1 MGRVKIPRCD
11 NCGAPVEFAAG
22 VFEARCEYC
31 GEMLIREPPAPVRQA
46 PRPQPVQQR
55 YVPPPRAAHGHKVW
69 PLVIVSG
76 ATVAIAGASGIAS
89 FATNVKPLPAPAAEV
104 RATVASIREVRTET
118 FSIRSPE
125 TRAEAEVTKSPD
137 AGTTRPRS
145 SRPKTTAAPT
155 AAATPAEPPKPPKFD
170 SQAAVAGLDAAKA
183 KAEASCQS
191 TTVKSLFVQMGFDA
205 DGKNRGAALSNPKL
219 AGTPEA
225 KCVLKIFRA
234 VRIPAFDPATKP
246 SGLGRMV
253 RL

>member
-1 MGRVKIPRCD
+1 MGRIKIPRCD

-31 GEMLIREPPAPVRQA
+31 AEVLIRGPPAPVRQA
-46 PRPQPVQQR
+46 PPPQPVPQR
-55 YVPPPRAAHGHKVW
+55 YVPPARASHAHKVW
-69 PLVIVSG
+69 PIVIVSG

-89 FATNVKPLPAPAAEV
+89 FATNFKPLPAPAAEV
-104 RATVASIREVRTET
+104 RATVAAIPEVRTDS
-118 FSIRSPE
+118 FAIRLPE
-125 TRAEAEVTKSPD
+125 TRAEAEVTKSHD
-137 AGTTRPRS
+137 ASTTRPRS
-145 SRPKTTAAPT
+145 SRPKTTAAPAT
-155 AAATPAEPPKPPKFD
+155 AATPAEPPKPPKFD
-170 SQAAVAGLDAAKA
+170 SQAAIAGLDAAKA

-205 DGKNRGAALSNPKL
+205 DGKNRGAALSNPKH